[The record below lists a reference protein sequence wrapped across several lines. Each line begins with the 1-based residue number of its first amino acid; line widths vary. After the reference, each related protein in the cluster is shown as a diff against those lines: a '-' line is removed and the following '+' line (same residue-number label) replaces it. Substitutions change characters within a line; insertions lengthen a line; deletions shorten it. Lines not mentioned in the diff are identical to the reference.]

1 MQENTYAEMIIKLEE
16 GYRQSEYHCSEGFRS
31 IGFGRK
37 LSSIKYES
45 LTNQVAN
52 EKEELKF
59 LRERNAENIGRIV
72 AYNAKAW
79 NNCNM
84 ARQAVLLSL
93 AYQLGIAGLM
103 KFKKMWLALERNDFE
118 SAAKEMLDSLWAKQ
132 TPNRAR
138 RQAKTMRDGSLDMYY
153 ITAGALH

>member
-16 GYRQSEYHCSEGFRS
+16 GYSQREYHCSEGFRS

-37 LSSIKYES
+37 LSSIKYEP

-138 RQAKTMRDGSLDMYY
+138 RQAKTMKDGSLDMYY